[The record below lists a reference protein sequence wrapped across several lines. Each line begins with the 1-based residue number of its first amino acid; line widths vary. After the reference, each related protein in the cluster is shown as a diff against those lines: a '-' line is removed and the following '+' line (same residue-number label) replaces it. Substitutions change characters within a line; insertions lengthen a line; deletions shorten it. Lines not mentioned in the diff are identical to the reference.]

1 MSDCLQISTC
11 WVHFKYLLLIL
22 NCQWKDRWFPQMKKY
37 FRNDWLHP
45 ILKTYS
51 ALSCLSILNHIK
63 LTFPGGSRHLLEF
76 AVLHCQY
83 RIFKLLYISCHC
95 EITSVFRL
103 SVRSHFPI
111 CSFFSDSTLQLLN
124 LAALV
129 LMFRVPD
136 EISSRCSFL
145 HILPRGSFFS
155 HYKKNTPD
163 LTGMR

>member
-1 MSDCLQISTC
+1 
-11 WVHFKYLLLIL
+11 
-22 NCQWKDRWFPQMKKY
+22 MKKY

-63 LTFPGGSRHLLEF
+63 LTFPGSSRHLLEF

-83 RIFKLLYISCHC
+83 RMFKLLYMSCHC

-155 HYKKNTPD
+155 HYRKNTPD
-163 LTGMR
+163 LTGLRKLATANTNFKNFELRIFNLYVFTFGHGVRKF